1 MLLAVNVALALPL
14 TPPGNFGT
22 LELGAV
28 VALMGLGVAKEHAL
42 VFALCYHV
50 LQVGPVG
57 IAGLLLA
64 GGRWLLPVPFRAG
77 SQD

>member
-1 MLLAVNVALALPL
+1 VNVALALPL

-28 VALMGLGVAKEHAL
+28 LALMGLGVAKEQAL
-42 VFALCYHV
+42 VFAICYHV

-57 IAGLLLA
+57 LAGLLLA
-64 GGRWLLPVPFRAG
+64 SGRWLSPVPFETGAR
-77 SQD
+77 D